1 MLGVPNTSSDS
12 SRQGCD
18 VDMAVWLALFTEG
31 DMRLTEGR
39 DLLRPQDH
47 QTQLSPVLLPWG
59 APRKTLPKLRSLG
72 RICSSS

>member
-31 DMRLTEGR
+31 DTEAHRREGPAKTSGSPNPAESSA
-39 DLLRPQDH
+39 LALGGSPQN
-47 QTQLSPVLLPWG
+47 SPQ
-59 APRKTLPKLRSLG
+59 A
-72 RICSSS
+72 